1 MVEPQLS
8 RSSLGLVVATILA
21 IGGFRPLPSIAEAS
35 DEANELTAKAVKAA
49 GGEDK
54 LLKVFRFR
62 ERVVISDQA
71 PTPVT
76 PDEKGNRTSVVE
88 IGGDWWIGAAKR
100 DKEKVRILVSAW
112 SLRLLLDPK
121 SKVESLGDA
130 SVSGKEAFGLRVTG
144 SVKEPVD
151 LFFDRENGRLL
162 CFDYTDTRHVVS
174 EWKKTEEGYPYAS
187 RTIGYRFVDRA
198 KQTCSEKPWYQ
209 TDILEL
215 TGLKEVPAELKK

>member
-1 MVEPQLS
+1 MVEPHLS
-8 RSSLGLVVATILA
+8 RSSLALVLLTILA
-21 IGGFRPLPSIAEAS
+21 IGGLHPAPSVAADASEAHALI
-35 DEANELTAKAVKAA
+35 EKVVKAA
-49 GGEDK
+49 GGEEK

-62 ERVVISDQA
+62 ERVVISDKA
-71 PTPVT
+71 PPEVK

-130 SVSGKEAFGLRVTG
+130 SVLGKEAFGVRVTG

-151 LFFDRENGRLL
+151 LFFERENARLL

-174 EWKKTEEGYPYAS
+174 EWKKTDEGHPYAS
-187 RTIGYRFVDRA
+187 RTIGYRFVDRT
-198 KQTCSEKPWYQ
+198 KRTCSEKPWYQ

-215 TGLKEVPAELKK
+215 TILKEVPAELKK

>member
-1 MVEPQLS
+1 MVEPHVS
-8 RSSLGLVVATILA
+8 RSSLAWILLTILT
-21 IGGFRPLPSIAEAS
+21 IGGSQPLPSAA
-35 DEANELTAKAVKAA
+35 DESGEAKARIDQVVKAA

-62 ERVVISDQA
+62 ERVIISDKA
-71 PTPVT
+71 PPEVK

-121 SKVESLGDA
+121 SEVESLGDA
-130 SVSGKEAFGLRVTG
+130 SVLGKEAFGLRVTG

-174 EWKKTEEGYPYAS
+174 EWKKTEEGHPYAS
-187 RTIGYRFVDRA
+187 RTIGYRFADRA
-198 KQTCSEKPWYQ
+198 KRTVSDKPWYQ

-215 TGLKEVPAELKK
+215 TVLKEVPAELKK